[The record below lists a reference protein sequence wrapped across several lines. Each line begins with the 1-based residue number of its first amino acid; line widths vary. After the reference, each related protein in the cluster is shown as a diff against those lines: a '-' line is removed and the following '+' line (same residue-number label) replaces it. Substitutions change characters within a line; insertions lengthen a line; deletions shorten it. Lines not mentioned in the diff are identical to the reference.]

1 MANNFCPNCGKPLKA
16 DAKFCGNCGAK
27 IAATVNDIPAPQTQS
42 TNSNVPDISSTTT
55 PPTTTQT
62 NEPTT
67 APANNTIDNAVN
79 TFNNSEK
86 VNEAKGK
93 FFSSEGRLNRMPYF
107 LRGIVVWIIAL
118 IGAGLTTTGILAI
131 IGIPI
136 LIACAVANIMLT
148 IRRCHDLDKTGWL
161 ALLMFIPYVG
171 FIPGLY
177 FLLAKGTTGPNKYGP
192 DPLQY

>member
-27 IAATVNDIPAPQTQS
+27 LINDSVANIAPQAQS
-42 TNSNVPDISSTTT
+42 SNSNIPDIAPANTPANTT
-55 PPTTTQT
+55 PM
-62 NEPTT
+62 EPTT
-67 APANNTIDNAVN
+67 STKNSIDNAVN

-86 VNEAKGK
+86 VNEAKSK

-107 LRGIVVWIIAL
+107 LRGLVIWAIAIIGGTLSA
-118 IGAGLTTTGILAI
+118 TGILAI
-131 IGIPI
+131 IGVPI

-148 IRRCHDLDKTGWL
+148 IRRCHDLNKTGWL
-161 ALLMFIPYVG
+161 TVLMFIPYIGV
-171 FIPGLY
+171 IPGLY